1 MRDKQLLETTV
12 FFRYFSSKNSDDN
25 KKSYHTTEPNV
36 SHERYRNN
44 FYAFFIERELFFQI
58 ISCYI
63 VYTCEQAGFFCSAK

>member
-36 SHERYRNN
+36 SHERYPND
-44 FYAFFIERELFFQI
+44 FLCVFH
-58 ISCYI
+58 
-63 VYTCEQAGFFCSAK
+63 